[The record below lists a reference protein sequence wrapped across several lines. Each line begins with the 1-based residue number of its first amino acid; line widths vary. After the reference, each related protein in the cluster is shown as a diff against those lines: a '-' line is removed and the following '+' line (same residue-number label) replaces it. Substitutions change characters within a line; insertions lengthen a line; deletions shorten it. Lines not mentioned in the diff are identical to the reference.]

1 MSRILG
7 EPLVRWPGDG
17 CRIQTIDRRIFPNG
31 FGSPRIS
38 GDLGARREEDALEL
52 PGLLN
57 ERVAALQRAL
67 VPAHVI
73 SESGGCSRIYE
84 AERVLNELEN

>member
-38 GDLGARREEDALEL
+38 GDLGARREEGALEL
-52 PGLLN
+52 PWT
-57 ERVAALQRAL
+57 
-67 VPAHVI
+67 PA
-73 SESGGCSRIYE
+73 E
-84 AERVLNELEN
+84 ATETLHQTP